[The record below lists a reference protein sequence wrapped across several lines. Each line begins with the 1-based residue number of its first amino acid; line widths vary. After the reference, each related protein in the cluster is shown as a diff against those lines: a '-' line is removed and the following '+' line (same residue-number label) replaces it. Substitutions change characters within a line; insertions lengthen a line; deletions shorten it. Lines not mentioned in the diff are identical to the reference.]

1 MTLDC
6 TVLSTNADRDTVL
19 ENKQQ
24 ATLVHEV
31 VPFFAIQCCM
41 YVNAFCGQK
50 NLLLV
55 TKSTKTWTIC
65 LKTLLT
71 TYDRPIN
78 GILSMKQFSLDFCP
92 FWVTNK
98 GCLESWVG
106 DGDHSV

>member
-50 NLLLV
+50 NLPLV
-55 TKSTKTWTIC
+55 TKSTKSWTIC

-71 TYDRPIN
+71 TCQADQWDFVHEA
-78 GILSMKQFSLDFCP
+78 IL
-92 FWVTNK
+92 
-98 GCLESWVG
+98 VG
-106 DGDHSV
+106 FLSILGYK